1 MNFKSIELPDGT
13 PDTTRAMAS
22 GDGIEWATPCEA
34 RIKIIPGSNTARIVL
49 MAWNDGAPTAKP
61 VMVAAQSDRTVQG
74 IVHSLRAI
82 ADGLCT
88 VSKRKRLQ

>member
-13 PDTTRAMAS
+13 PDTTRAMVS
-22 GDGIEWATPCEA
+22 GDGVEWSTPCDT
-34 RIKIIPGSNTARIVL
+34 RIKIIPGSNTARVVL
-49 MAWNDGAPTAKP
+49 MAWNDGADAKP